1 MKKILS
7 IALAVVMLFAVV
19 ALAGCSNN
27 EPDDNTDATLK
38 FGMGIVANAEGKDAS
53 GGEMNATAI
62 AVLVDAEGKIA
73 AIKLDSAQVKA
84 TWDDAG
90 VATATEE
97 IKTKYE
103 LGTDYNMAA
112 YGTDM
117 NGDGKVLEW
126 YEQADAFMATAKGKT
141 VDEMK
146 AFVGENGFA
155 TGDLATAGC
164 TIGVTDFIKA
174 LEKAV
179 ANAVESDATANDT
192 LNLAIVSTSAA
203 EDATEDKEGS
213 NELAST
219 ITAAVVNAEGKVVVA
234 KTDCVTTTFKYDT
247 EGVVTAGNAEEIK
260 TKAELGNDYNM
271 SAYGTDL
278 NGDGKVLEW
287 YEQAAAFDT
296 ALVGKNATEIGAL
309 VVNGYGT
316 EEIQTAG
323 CTIAVADM
331 VAAAVKDATVA

>member
-19 ALAGCSNN
+19 ALAGCSNDGT
-27 EPDDNTDATLK
+27 PDDDVTLK
-38 FGMGIVANAEGKDAS
+38 FGVGAVANAEGKDAS
-53 GGEMNATAI
+53 GGEMLTTVV
-62 AVLVDAEGKIA
+62 AVLLDADSKIV
-73 AIKLDSAQVKA
+73 AIDLDCAQIKA

-90 VATATEE
+90 KATATEE
-97 IKTKYE
+97 FRTKYE
-103 LGTDYNMAA
+103 LGKDYNMVA

-126 YEQADAFMATAKGKT
+126 FEQADAFMATAKGKT

-164 TIGVTDFIKA
+164 TIGVTDLVKA

-179 ANAVESDATANDT
+179 ANAADSTATANDT
-192 LNLAIVSTSAA
+192 VNVAIVSTSTAA
-203 EDATEDKEGS
+203 DATDEKEGT
-213 NELAST
+213 NEIAST
-219 ITAAVVNAEGKVVVA
+219 FTAAVVNAEGKVVVA
-234 KTDCVTTTFKYDT
+234 KTDCATTTFKYDT
-247 EGVVTAGNAEEIK
+247 DGVVTGGNAEEIK
-260 TKAELGNDYNM
+260 TKAEQGKDYNM
-271 SAYGTDL
+271 SAYGQDL

-287 YEQAAAFDT
+287 NEQAAAFDA

-309 VVNGYGT
+309 VVDGYGT
-316 EEIQTAG
+316 ADLQTAG

-331 VAAAVKDATVA
+331 VAAAVKAATVA